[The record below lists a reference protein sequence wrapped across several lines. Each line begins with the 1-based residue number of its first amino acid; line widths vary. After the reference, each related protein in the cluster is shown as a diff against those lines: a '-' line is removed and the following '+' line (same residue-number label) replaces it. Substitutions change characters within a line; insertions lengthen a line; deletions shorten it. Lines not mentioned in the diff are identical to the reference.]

1 MLCALNIPWMACP
14 LRLEVHSGPD
24 LVSEHILKHNIWEPY
39 ETMLVLKHLKPGSV
53 FLDIGAN
60 IGYYT
65 VLAGS
70 VVGADGLVI
79 AYEPDAENFQLL
91 EHNIALNGLTNV
103 RPFRAALGENSS
115 QGSIYLSRDNKGNHR
130 LFDEGDGRQ
139 TSAVEIVHGDE
150 HVAQLTERLDFIK
163 VDTEGYEARVLEG
176 LHATILANRAHLAM
190 VIEFCPYG
198 LRQAHTSGTQLLAD
212 LAEYDLPLFIID
224 HLAHRLIPARIDELQ
239 QWVDEVDAD
248 GNNQGFMNLL
258 VSSRQ
263 DI

>member
-14 LRLEVHSGPD
+14 LRLQVHSGPD
-24 LVSEHILKHNIWEPY
+24 IISEHIQKFNIWEPY
-39 ETMLVLKHLKPGSV
+39 ETMLVLQHLRPGSV

-70 VVGADGLVI
+70 VVGDRGLVI
-79 AYEPDAENFQLL
+79 AYEPDAENYRLL
-91 EHNIALNGLTNV
+91 ECNIDLNDLTNV
-103 RPFRAALGENSS
+103 RAFRAALGDQAS
-115 QGSIYLSRDNKGNHR
+115 QGSIYLSQDNKGNHR
-130 LFDEGDGRQ
+130 LFDEGDGRRMA
-139 TSAVEIVHGDE
+139 AVEILNGDE
-150 HVAQLTERLDFIK
+150 HVSQLTERLDFIK
-163 VDTEGYEARVLEG
+163 IDTEGYEARVLEG